1 MKKLLITC
9 LALLLLGAAAGKA
22 QDKVETSVCL
32 DLVNDYVWRGMHLGD
47 VSLQPTLDV
56 NYKGLLLEA
65 WGSVGLST
73 PSDTKEIDL
82 TIAYTIGGFTVSVT
96 DYWFTAGPD
105 PLCQYF
111 QYRDGVTNHVFE
123 GTVEYD
129 FGFLS
134 LLWST
139 NFAGND
145 GMNNAGKRAF
155 SSYFELNVPFELG
168 GFDWKAT
175 AGAVPFATDFYGTE
189 RFAVTN
195 LMLTASKEIG
205 ITDSFSIPVFAQ
217 LAVNPYAR
225 KTYLVF
231 GVTLGI

>member
-73 PSDTKEIDL
+73 PTDTKEIDL
-82 TIAYTIGGFTVSVT
+82 TIGYTIGGFNVSVT

-105 PLCQYF
+105 ETCSYF
-111 QYRDGVTNHVFE
+111 RYGHGVTNHVFE
-123 GTVEYD
+123 ATVGYD
-129 FGFLS
+129 FGVLS
-134 LLWST
+134 LAWST

-145 GMNNAGKRAF
+145 FTEAGKQAF
-155 SSYFELNVPFELG
+155 SSYFEVNVPFALG

-175 AGAVPFATDFYGTE
+175 AGAVPFATDFYGAG

-195 LMLTASKEIG
+195 LMLTASKDIV

-231 GVTLGI
+231 GLTLGI

>member
-1 MKKLLITC
+1 MKKLLITG

-73 PSDTKEIDL
+73 PTDTKEIDL
-82 TIAYTIGGFTVSVT
+82 TIGYTIGGFNVSVT

-105 PLCQYF
+105 ETCSYF
-111 QYRDGVTNHVFE
+111 RYGHGITNHVFE
-123 GTVEYD
+123 ATVGYD

-134 LLWST
+134 LAWST

-145 GMNNAGKRAF
+145 FTEAGKQAF
-155 SSYFELNVPFELG
+155 SSYFEVNVPFALG

-175 AGAVPFATDFYGTE
+175 AGAVPFATDFYGAG

-195 LMLTASKEIG
+195 LMLTASKDIE

-231 GVTLGI
+231 GLTLGI

>member
-73 PSDTKEIDL
+73 PTDTKEIDL
-82 TIAYTIGGFTVSVT
+82 TIGYTIGGFNVSVT

-105 PLCQYF
+105 ETCSYF
-111 QYRDGVTNHVFE
+111 RYGHGVTNHVFE
-123 GTVEYD
+123 ATVGYD

-134 LLWST
+134 LAWST

-145 GMNNAGKRAF
+145 FTEAGKQAF
-155 SSYFELNVPFELG
+155 SSYFEVNVPFALG

-175 AGAVPFATDFYGTE
+175 AGAVPFATDFYGAG

-195 LMLTASKEIG
+195 LMLTASKDIE

-231 GVTLGI
+231 GLTLGI

>member
-73 PSDTKEIDL
+73 PTDTKEVDL
-82 TIAYTIGGFTVSVT
+82 TIGYTIGGFNVSVT

-105 PLCQYF
+105 ETCSYF
-111 QYRDGVTNHVFE
+111 RYGHGVTNHVFE
-123 GTVEYD
+123 ATVGYD
-129 FGFLS
+129 FGVLS
-134 LLWST
+134 LAWST

-145 GMNNAGKRAF
+145 FTEAGKQAF
-155 SSYFELNVPFELG
+155 SSYFEVNVPFALG

-175 AGAVPFATDFYGTE
+175 AGAVPFATDFYGAG

-195 LMLTASKEIG
+195 LMLTASKDIE

-231 GVTLGI
+231 GLTLGI

>member
-73 PSDTKEIDL
+73 PTDTKEIDL
-82 TIAYTIGGFTVSVT
+82 TIGYTIGGFNVSVT

-105 PLCQYF
+105 ETCSYF
-111 QYRDGVTNHVFE
+111 RYGHGVTNHVFE
-123 GTVEYD
+123 ATVGYD

-134 LLWST
+134 LAWST

-145 GMNNAGKRAF
+145 FTEAGKQAF
-155 SSYFELNVPFELG
+155 SSYFEVNVPFALG

-175 AGAVPFATDFYGTE
+175 AGAVPFATDFYGAG

-195 LMLTASKEIG
+195 LMLTAAKDIV

-225 KTYLVF
+225 KTYLVL
-231 GVTLGI
+231 GLTLGI

>member
-73 PSDTKEIDL
+73 PTDTKEIDL
-82 TIAYTIGGFTVSVT
+82 TIGYTIGGFNVSVT

-105 PLCQYF
+105 ETCSYF
-111 QYRDGVTNHVFE
+111 RYGHGVTNHVFE
-123 GTVEYD
+123 ATVGYD
-129 FGFLS
+129 FGVLS
-134 LLWST
+134 LAWST

-145 GMNNAGKRAF
+145 FTEAGKQAF
-155 SSYFELNVPFELG
+155 SSYFEVNVPFALG

-175 AGAVPFATDFYGTE
+175 AGAVPFATDFYGAG

-195 LMLTASKEIG
+195 LMLTAAKDIV

-225 KTYLVF
+225 TTYLVF
-231 GVTLGI
+231 GLTLGI